1 MDDRIAHLLDMSG
14 KTALVTGAAT
24 GIGEGIARVFA
35 AAGAAVVVAD
45 RDGAG
50 AQRVAADIDGTAAT
64 VDVLDVAA
72 VESLVESCGAIDVLV
87 NNVGSYHDAG
97 SILDQSHESW
107 HRAIDLNLV
116 SVFNCS
122 KAAATAMVAAGRG
135 GAIVNVAS
143 VDGQLPCLGTG
154 YDSAKAAVIHFT
166 RSLALDLAPHGIRV
180 NCINPGHV
188 PVETLARMKRGE
200 LPALWPADP
209 SVSGLMGP
217 MMKQRSKHIPIGRSG
232 TPQEMGDAVLFLA
245 SPAAAYITGQ
255 TLNVDGGW
263 TLV

>member
-1 MDDRIAHLLDMSG
+1 MDDRIARLLDMDG
-14 KTALVTGAAT
+14 KTVVVTGAAT

-35 AAGAAVVVAD
+35 AAGAAVMVVD
-45 RDGAG
+45 RDGDG
-50 AQRVAADIDGTAAT
+50 AARVAEDIDGTAAA
-64 VDVLDVAA
+64 VDVLDVDA
-72 VESLVESCGAIDVLV
+72 VEQLFTDSAVDVLV

-97 SILDQSHESW
+97 SILDQTHESW

-122 KAAATAMVAAGRG
+122 KAAATTMVAAGRG

-200 LPALWPADP
+200 LPALWPAE
-209 SVSGLMGP
+209 SSTTGLMGP
-217 MMKQRSKHIPIGRSG
+217 MMKERSKHIPMGRSG

-245 SPAAAYITGQ
+245 SPAAAYVTGQ
-255 TLNVDGGW
+255 TLNIDGGW